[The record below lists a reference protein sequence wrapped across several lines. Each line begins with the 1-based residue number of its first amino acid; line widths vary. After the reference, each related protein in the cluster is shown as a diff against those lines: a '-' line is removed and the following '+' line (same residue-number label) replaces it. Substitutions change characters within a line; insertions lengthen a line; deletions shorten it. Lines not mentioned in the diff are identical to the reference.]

1 MGMMRMKMVTL
12 VRIGRSVIST
22 TKNSEDRR
30 ACRLH
35 RTEPC
40 TVRAYRIVEVILFLG
55 DTSFVSSPFDFVE
68 SELGEEKLLD
78 LESGFPLSILSWTLR
93 MYTSLELRIAPLSA
107 WLVSMGIRRCLIRL
121 DADL

>member
-55 DTSFVSSPFDFVE
+55 DTSFVSSPFDFE

-107 WLVSMGIRRCLIRL
+107 RLVSMSIRRCLIRP